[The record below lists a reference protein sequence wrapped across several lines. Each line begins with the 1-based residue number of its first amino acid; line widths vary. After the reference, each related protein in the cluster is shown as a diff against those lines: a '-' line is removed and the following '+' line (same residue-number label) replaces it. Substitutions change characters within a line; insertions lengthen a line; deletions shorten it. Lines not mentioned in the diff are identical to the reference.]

1 MDMILGCKGLREREK
16 KNASEVAA
24 ETFIWIQLYYFG
36 LNRLFI
42 LLF

>member
-16 KNASEVAA
+16 NAPEVAA